1 MLDASAYIEDFT
13 DTAALLE
20 NLDLLISV
28 DSSPAHLA
36 GALNVPVWTLITAV
50 PDWRWLLEREDSVW
64 YKSMRLFRQ
73 PEKGDWTSVLQDV
86 KKALEVF

>member
-1 MLDASAYIEDFT
+1 M
-13 DTAALLE
+13 
-20 NLDLLISV
+20 
-28 DSSPAHLA
+28 
-36 GALNVPVWTLITAV
+36 NVPVWTLITAV